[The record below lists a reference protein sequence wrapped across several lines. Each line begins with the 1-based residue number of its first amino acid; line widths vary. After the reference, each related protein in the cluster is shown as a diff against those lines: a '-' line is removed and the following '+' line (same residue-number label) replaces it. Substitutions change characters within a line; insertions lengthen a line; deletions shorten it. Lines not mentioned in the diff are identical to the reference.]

1 MATKMSKPLPW
12 RAFKGYH
19 QLWSLHYLPKLISK
33 YEAVPGLFRFTKDI
47 PETTVHNIDQLIDQG
62 LVTLKFNDDKSR
74 LLGYE
79 LVDDTVSAGF
89 EAVFEGIETGEDV
102 TVALPSSRSV
112 KGRAWLATQG
122 RCAYCGTALTL
133 FGKDALSQLPPP
145 RQDQQLWACKSC
157 ESSKNTLRYE
167 ELSLDGLRERLS
179 QKRFEEAHGFRFSAQ
194 QLEFLEAVGVSRE
207 QLGLDARPFYFEQLE
222 AQAE

>member
-1 MATKMSKPLPW
+1 MATRLSKPLPW

-19 QLWSLHYLPKLISK
+19 QLWSLHYLPNLIAK
-33 YEAVPGLFRFTKDI
+33 YESVPGLFRFTKDI
-47 PETTVHNIDQLIDQG
+47 PEATIHNIDQLIGQG

-79 LVDDTVSAGF
+79 LVADTVSAGF
-89 EAVFEGIETGEDV
+89 ESVFEGLEAGAPV
-102 TVALPSSRSV
+102 TVAIPSSRSV
-112 KGRAWLATQG
+112 KGRAWLATSG
-122 RCAYCGTALTL
+122 RCAYCGTPLTL

-157 ESSKNTLRYE
+157 ESSKNTLRHE

-179 QKRFEEAHGFRFSAQ
+179 QKRFELAHGFRFSAPQ
-194 QLEFLEAVGVSRE
+194 IDFLATVGVSRE
-207 QLGLDARPFYFEQLE
+207 QLELDTRPFYFEQLE

>member
-1 MATKMSKPLPW
+1 MATQLSKPLPW

-33 YEAVPGLFRFTKDI
+33 HESVPGLFRFTKDI
-47 PETTVHNIDQLIDQG
+47 PEATVHNIDQLISAG
-62 LVTLKFNDDKSR
+62 LIRLQFNDNKSR

-79 LVDDTVSAGF
+79 LEANTVSVGF
-89 EAVFEGIETGEDV
+89 EINFEGIKNGEDV
-102 TVALPSSRSV
+102 TVAMPSSRSV

-122 RCAYCGTALTL
+122 RCAYCGTPLTL

-157 ESSKNTLRYE
+157 ESSKNTLRRE
-167 ELSLDGLRERLS
+167 ELSLDGLRKRLS
-179 QKRFEEAHGFRFSAQ
+179 QKRFEVANGFRFSAQ
-194 QLEFLEAVGVSRE
+194 QIDFLESIGVSRE
-207 QLGLDARPFYFEQLE
+207 QLGLDARPFYFEELE
-222 AQAE
+222 AQAA